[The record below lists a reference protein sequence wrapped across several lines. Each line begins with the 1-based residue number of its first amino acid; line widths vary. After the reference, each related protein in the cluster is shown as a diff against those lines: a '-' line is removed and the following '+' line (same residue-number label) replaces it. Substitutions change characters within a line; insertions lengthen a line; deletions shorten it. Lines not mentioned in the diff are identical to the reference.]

1 MIRCNFKQPGDKSQN
16 YGEFR
21 YNFLS
26 SCRAVAGAALWDLL
40 VVVGDLVDPVPEEGH
55 PRVDAR
61 VLGLPAADAPGHHA
75 DLGPRVPVTDLHGAA
90 GVSTAGVLAGLASAQ
105 HVVHDA
111 PLPICMGPPESPL
124 QESLPA
130 WPAHSTWSM
139 MPPGAAGPYVSLHSL
154 LSQIFTVI
162 SCRMSGWGPF
172 SLRLPQPTT
181 VAVWP
186 TRAGPPYDSRQT
198 GRTFAISGTSSVRV
212 MIATSLCR
220 VCWLN
225 SLWRTTLA
233 ALLSNSWTLSLLV
246 LMAWSPSLTFRLA
259 T

>member
-61 VLGLPAADAPGHHA
+61 VLGLAAADAPGHHA
-75 DLGPRVPVTDLHGAA
+75 DLGPRVPVTDLHGA
-90 GVSTAGVLAGLASAQ
+90 
-105 HVVHDA
+105 
-111 PLPICMGPPESPL
+111 
-124 QESLPA
+124 LPA
-130 WPAHSTWSM
+130 WPAHSMWSM

-246 LMAWSPSLTFRLA
+246 LMAWSNCLRARLA